1 MLAFALFVL
10 GFGAGLIADQV
21 ARGATR
27 GDSDTTAADRGGPRR
42 RAAIALVTALAFALT
57 SGVVGTTWVLP
68 SYLWF
73 VWLTVTLTITDLDAK
88 LIPNRIL
95 LPGTAVGGAL
105 LAAGALGDGEF
116 VALARAAAGAIASFL
131 VLYLVAR
138 LARGDFGLGDVK
150 LSFLLGLFTAYQ
162 GWAEL
167 AVGFVTAFVLGGLVS
182 VFLLATRQRRRKD
195 AIPFGPYLVAGAYV
209 GLAWGRDV
217 ADWYLGAAG

>member
-1 MLAFALFVL
+1 MLALALFVL
-10 GFGAGLIADQV
+10 GFGAGLIADHV
-21 ARGATR
+21 AREPTR
-27 GDSDTTAADRGGPRR
+27 DEGDTTASGRHGLRR
-42 RAAIALVTALAFALT
+42 RITIALATALAFALT
-57 SGVVGTTWVLP
+57 PAVVGTTWVLP

-73 VWLTVTLTITDLDAK
+73 VWLTITLTITDLDAK

-95 LPGTAVGGAL
+95 FPGTAVGAVL
-105 LAAGALGDGEF
+105 LSAGALGDGE
-116 VALARAAAGAIASFL
+116 VRALVRAGAGAVASFL

-167 AVGFVTAFVLGGLVS
+167 AVGFVAAFIVGGLVS
-182 VFLLATRQRRRKD
+182 LILLVTRQRGRKD
-195 AIPFGPYLVAGAYV
+195 AIPFGPYLVAGAYA

>member
-1 MLAFALFVL
+1 MLVLTLFAL
-10 GFGAGLIADQV
+10 GFGSGLIAEYV
-21 ARGATR
+21 ARDATQ
-27 GDSDTTAADRGGPRR
+27 GDRDTRASDRDGLRR
-42 RAAIALVTALAFALT
+42 RAPIAIATALAFALT
-57 SGVVGTTWVLP
+57 PAIVGTTWILP

-73 VWLTVTLTITDLDAK
+73 VWLTITLTITDLDAK

-95 LPGTAVGGAL
+95 FSGTAVGAAL
-105 LAAGALGDGEF
+105 LAAGALGDGEPE
-116 VALARAAAGAIASFL
+116 ALARAIVGAIAAFL

-138 LARGDFGLGDVK
+138 LARGGFGLGDVK

-167 AVGFVTAFVLGGLVS
+167 AVGFVAAFVLGGLVS
-182 VFLLATRQRRRKD
+182 LFLWATRLRKRKD
-195 AIPFGPYLVAGAYV
+195 AIPFGPYLVAGAYA